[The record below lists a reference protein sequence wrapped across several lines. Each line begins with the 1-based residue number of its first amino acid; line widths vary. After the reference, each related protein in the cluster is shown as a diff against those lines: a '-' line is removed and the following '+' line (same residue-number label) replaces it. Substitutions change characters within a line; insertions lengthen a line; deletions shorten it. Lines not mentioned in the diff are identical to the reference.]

1 MQELLSLSALPRVAR
16 AARPRYDPAA
26 LGSGIVHIGC
36 GAFHRAHQ
44 AVYTEQAL
52 AADYGNWGIIGA
64 SLRQQSASDLL
75 RAQNGLYTVLTKGKA
90 ETSAMVIGCMRDVI
104 HTPSDPT
111 LLPMVISAPEIR
123 VVSLTV
129 TEKGYCLQPSDGT
142 LDFSHPDISVDL
154 RRPHIPVSAVG
165 TLFAG
170 LHARRL
176 AHGRPLTV
184 LCCDNLQ
191 HNGQLLK
198 RLTLAFAD
206 AVDTGTARWIADNI
220 TFPDTMVDRIVPA
233 TTASTLAEARELLGM
248 EDRAAVWGEP
258 FKQWVIQDNFAADRP
273 LWEAAGAQLVPDVTP
288 YEQMKLRL
296 LNSSNSL
303 LAYLGYLGGDE
314 YICEAIRA
322 PGYADLTRRFMT
334 EEAAPTLA
342 MPPGQDLAAYQ
353 AQLLE
358 RFANSALPHRCYQI
372 AMDGSQKLP
381 QRLLCIVRDNLA
393 AGRSVRFSALI
404 VAAWMRYVGGMD
416 EAGKPIAVQD
426 PMASQLRE
434 AAQGDAS
441 SVVDRMLALH
451 SVFGEDLPRSAI
463 FRQELVKALGCLQ
476 RDGSRRT
483 VAAYV
488 EERA

>member
-1 MQELLSLSALPRVAR
+1 MQELLSLATLSRLHGVAR
-16 AARPRYDPAA
+16 PQYDPEA
-26 LGSGIVHIGC
+26 LSPGIVHIGC

-52 AADYGNWGIIGA
+52 AAAYGNWGIIGA
-64 SLRQQSASDLL
+64 SLRQQSVSDLL
-75 RAQNGLYTVLTKGKA
+75 RAQNGLYTALTKGQD
-90 ETSAMVIGCMRDVI
+90 ETSVMVIGCVRDAI

-111 LLPMVISAPEIR
+111 LLPAIISAPEIR
-123 VVSLTV
+123 VVSLTI
-129 TEKGYCLQPSDGT
+129 TEKGYCLRPSDGT
-142 LDFSHPDISVDL
+142 LDFSHPDISHDL
-154 RRPHIPVSAVG
+154 RHPYMPASAVG

-176 AHGRPLTV
+176 AHGKPLTV

-191 HNGQLLK
+191 HNGQLLR
-198 RLTLAFAD
+198 RLTLAFAE
-206 AVDTGTARWIADNI
+206 AVDADTARWIADNL

-233 TTASTLAEARELLGM
+233 TTTSTLTEVRELLGM

-258 FKQWVIQDNFAADRP
+258 FKQWVIQDNFAAERP
-273 LWEAAGAQLVPDVTP
+273 LWEAAGAQFVPDVTP

-314 YICEAIRA
+314 YICQAIRA
-322 PGYADLTRRFMT
+322 PGYAGLTRRFMT
-334 EEAAPTLA
+334 EEAAPTLT
-342 MPPGQDLAAYQ
+342 MPPGQDLGAYQ
-353 AQLLE
+353 EQLLE
-358 RFANSALPHRCYQI
+358 RFANSALPHRCHQI

-393 AGRSVRFSALI
+393 AGRPIRFSALI
-404 VAAWMRYVGGMD
+404 VAAWMRYVTGVD

-426 PMASQLRE
+426 PMADQLRD
-434 AAQGDAS
+434 AAQGAAA
-441 SVVDRMLALH
+441 SVVDRMLTLH
-451 SVFGEDLPRSAI
+451 SVFGADLPRSGA
-463 FRQELVKALGCLQ
+463 FRHELIRALGCLQ

-483 VAAYV
+483 VIAYV
-488 EERA
+488 EDRA